1 MAEVVVVHS
10 VEELERYCHTLISLK
25 AEIEDKSNQL
35 KQLSEK
41 LQDVAGHI
49 IGATDQQESNWQDPQ
64 YYTLKERLVPVVC
77 AVNATSADAENTA
90 RIVKKQSADIDDSI
104 NYIKRLISHLRETV

>member
-10 VEELERYCHTLISLK
+10 VEELEGYCHALISLK
-25 AEIEDKSNQL
+25 AEIEDKSHQL

-41 LQDVAGHI
+41 LQDAAGNI
-49 IGATDQQESNWQDPQ
+49 CSATDQQGNNWQDPQ
-64 YYTLKERLVPVVC
+64 YYTLRERLEPVVG
-77 AVNATSADAENTA
+77 AINKTSEDAEATA